1 MDSEQWSVQTLKRLD
16 ELFFSHV
23 LSPSASLAQPM
34 FLNLLKQFESDPGTS
49 ITPSHTQESVSKF
62 MLMISIWGLVR
73 MHTTTNL
80 ESRRQYGVFVNH
92 LQDAETA
99 LLKAIQIHQ
108 KSLLSRSV
116 PPSRVVQ
123 TLPISTTTQL

>member
-1 MDSEQWSVQTLKRLD
+1 MAAEQWSVQTLKRLD
-16 ELFFSHV
+16 ELFFSHAPP
-23 LSPSASLAQPM
+23 SSASLAQPM
-34 FLNLLKQFESDPGTS
+34 FLNLLKQFESEP
-49 ITPSHTQESVSKF
+49 TPSHTQESVSKF
-62 MLMISIWGLVR
+62 MLMISLWGLVR

-108 KSLLSRSV
+108 KSLLTKSI

>member
-1 MDSEQWSVQTLKRLD
+1 MAAEQWSVQTLKRLE
-16 ELFFSHV
+16 ELFFSHA
-23 LSPSASLAQPM
+23 PPTSASLVHPM
-34 FLNLLKQFESDPGTS
+34 FLNLLKQFESETATS
-49 ITPSHTQESVSKF
+49 AHTQESVSKF
-62 MLMISIWGLVR
+62 MLMVSLWGLVR

-99 LLKAIQIHQ
+99 LLKSIQIQQ
-108 KSLLSRSV
+108 KSVLTKSV

>member
-1 MDSEQWSVQTLKRLD
+1 MADQWSMQTLKRLD
-16 ELFFSHV
+16 DLFFSHNINPSS
-23 LSPSASLAQPM
+23 LSQPM
-34 FLNLLKQFESDPGTS
+34 FVNLLKQLESEPN
-49 ITPSHTQESVSKF
+49 PANTQDSVSKF
-62 MLMISIWGLVR
+62 MLMVSLWGLAR
-73 MHTTTNL
+73 MHSTTNL

-108 KSLLSRSV
+108 KSILTKSI